1 MTKAESIIEF
11 ISGLHGMDRLAR
23 ENIEDQRP
31 GAFDLLTAQSIEA
44 HPEFPE
50 AEYLLVEQSNGNR
63 VSFATHKLLEAL
75 LVRTAEAW
83 ALTQGG
89 TAKSH
94 YLQLQGHLAHKTG
107 FGL

>member
-1 MTKAESIIEF
+1 MTNAESIIEF
-11 ISGLHGMDRLAR
+11 ISGLHGLDRLVR
-23 ENIEDQRP
+23 ESLEDQRP

-50 AEYLLVEQSNGNR
+50 AEYLLVEQLTGAR
-63 VSFATHKLLEAL
+63 ILFATHKLLEAL

-83 ALTQGG
+83 AVSQGG
-89 TAKSH
+89 TSKQHFA
-94 YLQLQGHLAHKTG
+94 QLQEHLLHKTG